1 MSSRYSEVCTKE
13 YLLMASRELTALI
26 HLLTSRPIPENVT
39 VADRRQGFDR
49 LADKFPVEPDVTC
62 EKVDAA
68 GVPAEWVVAPGAEN
82 RRVLLYLH
90 GGGYVIGSINTHRDL
105 AGRLSRAAA
114 ARVLLIDYRLA
125 PEYPHPAAVEDATTA
140 YRWLRR
146 HGATPAH
153 TVIAGDS
160 AGGGLTIATL
170 VTLRDAGEA
179 LPAAGVCISPW
190 VDLEGIGESMTT
202 RASVDPIVQ
211 RQGLVW
217 FANLYLGGAHPRTPL
232 AAPLY
237 ADLHGLP
244 PLFIHVGTAET
255 LLDDAT
261 RLAER
266 ARTAGVDVTLEVCE
280 EMIHVW
286 HLFAAM
292 LPEGQQAIERV
303 GAYIRQRT
311 GAAHG

>member
-1 MSSRYSEVCTKE
+1 
-13 YLLMASRELTALI
+13 MASRELTALI
-26 HLLTSRPIPENVT
+26 HLLTSRPILENAT
-39 VADRRQGFDR
+39 VAERRQGFDL
-49 LADKFPVEPDVTC
+49 LAAKFPVAPDVTC
-62 EKVDAA
+62 TSVDAA
-68 GVPAEWVVAPGAEN
+68 GVPAEWVVAPGAESG
-82 RRVLLYLH
+82 RVLLYVH
-90 GGGYVIGSINTHRDL
+90 GGGYVIGSRNTHRDL

-125 PEYPHPAAVEDATTA
+125 PESPHPAAVEDATAA
-140 YRWLRR
+140 YRWLLR

-160 AGGGLTIATL
+160 AGGGLTVATL
-170 VTLRDAGEA
+170 VALRDAGDA
-179 LPAAGVCISPW
+179 LPAAGVCLSPW

-211 RQGLVW
+211 RQALVW
-217 FANLYLGGAHPRTPL
+217 FADLYLGGANPRTPL

-244 PLFIHVGTAET
+244 PLLIHVGAAET

-266 ARTAGVDVTLEVCE
+266 ARTAGVEVTLDVWE

-292 LPEGQQAIERV
+292 LPEGQQAIEHV

-311 GAAHG
+311 GAA

>member
-1 MSSRYSEVCTKE
+1 
-13 YLLMASRELTALI
+13 MASRELTALM
-26 HLLTSRPIPENVT
+26 HLLTSRPMPENVT
-39 VADRRQGFDR
+39 VADRRQGFDT
-49 LADKFPVEPDVTC
+49 LAAKFPVAPDITC

-68 GVPAEWVVAPGAEN
+68 GVPAEWVVAPGAES

-140 YRWLRR
+140 YRWLLR
-146 HGATPAH
+146 HGAIPAH

-160 AGGGLTIATL
+160 AGGGLTVATL
-170 VTLRDAGEA
+170 VALRDAGEA

-190 VDLEGIGESMTT
+190 VDLEGIGASMTT
-202 RASVDPIVQ
+202 KASVDPIVQ
-211 RQGLVW
+211 HQGLVW
-217 FANLYLGGAHPRTPL
+217 FANLYLGGANPRTPL

-244 PLFIHVGTAET
+244 PLLVHAGTAET

-261 RLAER
+261 RLAEH
-266 ARTAGVDVTLEVCE
+266 AKAAGVDVTLDVWE
-280 EMIHVW
+280 EMIHIW
-286 HLFAAM
+286 HFFAAL

-311 GAAHG
+311 ATA

>member
-1 MSSRYSEVCTKE
+1 
-13 YLLMASRELTALI
+13 MASRELTALM
-26 HLLTSRPIPENVT
+26 HLLTSRPILENAT
-39 VADRRQGFDR
+39 VAERRQGFDL
-49 LADKFPVEPDVTC
+49 LAAKLPVAPDITC

-68 GVPAEWVVAPGAEN
+68 GVPAEWVVAPGVESG
-82 RRVLLYLH
+82 RVLLYFH

-125 PEYPHPAAVEDATTA
+125 PEHPHPAAVEDATTA
-140 YRWLRR
+140 YRWLLR

-170 VTLRDAGEA
+170 VALRDAGDA

-190 VDLEGIGESMTT
+190 VDLEGLGASMTT
-202 RASVDPIVQ
+202 KASVDPIVQ
-211 RQGLVW
+211 HQGLVW
-217 FANLYLGGAHPRTPL
+217 FANLYLGGANPRTPL

-244 PLFIHVGTAET
+244 PLLIHVGDAET

-266 ARTAGVDVTLEVCE
+266 AKAAGVEVTLEIWE

-292 LPEGQQAIERV
+292 LPEGQQAIEHI
-303 GAYIRQRT
+303 GTYIRQRT
-311 GAAHG
+311 GAAPGDCVPQ

>member
-1 MSSRYSEVCTKE
+1 
-13 YLLMASRELTALI
+13 MASRELTALI
-26 HLLTSRPIPENVT
+26 HLLTSRPMPENAT
-39 VADRRQGFDR
+39 VADRRQGFDM
-49 LADKFPVEPDVTC
+49 LAAKFPVAPDITC
-62 EKVDAA
+62 EQVDAA
-68 GVPAEWVVAPGAEN
+68 GVPAEWVVAPGAES
-82 RRVLLYLH
+82 RRILLYLH

-140 YRWLRR
+140 YRWLLR

-170 VTLRDAGEA
+170 VALRDAGEA

-217 FANLYLGGAHPRTPL
+217 FANLYLGGANPRTPL

-237 ADLHGLP
+237 ADLHSLP

>member
-1 MSSRYSEVCTKE
+1 V
-13 YLLMASRELTALI
+13 L
-26 HLLTSRPIPENVT
+26 
-39 VADRRQGFDR
+39 
-49 LADKFPVEPDVTC
+49 
-62 EKVDAA
+62 
-68 GVPAEWVVAPGAEN
+68 APGAETG
-82 RRVLLYLH
+82 RILLYLH
-90 GGGYVIGSINTHRDL
+90 GGGYVIGSSNTHRDL

-125 PEYPHPAAVEDATTA
+125 PEHPYPAAVEDATVA
-140 YRWLRR
+140 YRWLLR
-146 HGATPAH
+146 HGATPASM
-153 TVIAGDS
+153 VIAGDS
-160 AGGGLTIATL
+160 AGGGLTVAAL
-170 VTLRDAGEA
+170 VALRDAGEA

-190 VDLEGIGESMTT
+190 IDLEGIGASMTT

-217 FANLYLGGAHPRTPL
+217 FANLYLGGASPQTPL

-261 RLAER
+261 RLAECAR
-266 ARTAGVDVTLEVCE
+266 AAGVEVTLEVWE

-292 LPEGQQAIERV
+292 LPEGQQAIERI
-303 GAYIRQRT
+303 GEYIRQRISV
-311 GAAHG
+311 